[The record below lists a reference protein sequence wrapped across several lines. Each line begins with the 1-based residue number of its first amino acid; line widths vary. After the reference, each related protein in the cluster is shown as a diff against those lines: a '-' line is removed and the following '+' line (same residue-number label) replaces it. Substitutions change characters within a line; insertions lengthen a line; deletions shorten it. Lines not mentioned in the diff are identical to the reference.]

1 MRDRENYRGRWFGGR
16 KKMLFIPF
24 IAAGILALV
33 SFVVMQLWN
42 HLLPVILH
50 VSAITFWQAMGLF
63 ILCKILF
70 GFGKG
75 GRGWGG
81 GSAPWMR
88 RGMEEKFRNMSP
100 EERERFKQKMGDR
113 MCGPR
118 GRWGKFDWD
127 QPAAAETTPNPTEE
141 K

>member
-1 MRDRENYRGRWFGGR
+1 MRDREYYSGNGRRWT
-16 KKMLFIPF
+16 KKMIFIPF
-24 IAAGILALV
+24 VVAGGLALV

-42 HLLPVILH
+42 HLLPAILH
-50 VSAITFWQAMGLF
+50 VSAITFWQALGIF

-75 GRGWGG
+75 GRHFGG
-81 GSAPWMR
+81 GGGAPWMR

-113 MCGPR
+113 MCRPR

-127 QPAAAETTPNPTEE
+127 QPAEEAAKPTE
-141 K
+141 